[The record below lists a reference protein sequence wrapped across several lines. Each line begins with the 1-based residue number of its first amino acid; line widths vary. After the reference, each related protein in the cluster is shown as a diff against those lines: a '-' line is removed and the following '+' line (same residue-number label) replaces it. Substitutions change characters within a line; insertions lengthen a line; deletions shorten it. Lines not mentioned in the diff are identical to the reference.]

1 MYISQK
7 LTYEQVRKKFN
18 DYVEL
23 VKLFKEKYGA
33 LKCTHYILLKIV
45 TIVKP

>member
-1 MYISQK
+1 MNRFAKSLMIMY
-7 LTYEQVRKKFN
+7 
-18 DYVEL
+18 EL

-45 TIVKP
+45 TIAKP